1 MRENK
6 DEQVPRIAT
15 WLLSKLVKNQYHEE
29 FLGDLQEIYLDREST
44 QGRTKARLMYWVD
57 AMHLLLGFFYVRRTR
72 KNHADMFKHNMLIT
86 FRNFRRYKGSFLINL
101 IGLSTGLACVLLIY
115 LWVADELR
123 MDKFHE
129 KDEHLYQ
136 VMHNIPTPEG
146 IQTTET
152 TQGLLAEALA
162 EAMPEVEHAVAVVS
176 PSWFSGTGILS
187 NEDERLKARAQY
199 VGESYFDVFTCHFSS
214 GTKANFLSKKQAVA
228 ISDNLAQKLFKS
240 KEDAIGKS
248 FHWDLGNLGGEF
260 EVVATFEALPD
271 HLTDPFDLL
280 FHYEL
285 FFEKRPFLKNWGN
298 SDPST
303 YLTLREGVDIEQFNA
318 KITDLLHTKIPTSKH
333 SLFVRKFSDR
343 YLYNR
348 FENGVQSGGRIE
360 YVRLFSVIAFFIL
373 LIACINFMNL
383 STARASRRLKEIG
396 VKKTFGANRRMLAIQ
411 YLSESL
417 LMALFA
423 MLTAYLLVLVLLP
436 QFNMI
441 TGKDIALAFNL
452 KLILGTIAITA
463 LTGLFAGSYPAIYLS
478 GFQPISIL
486 KGGGISGKLLG
497 GFGEQWTRKGLVV
510 FQFVLSTVFLV
521 FVFVIYQ
528 QISYVQT
535 KNLGYKRD
543 NMVHFPV
550 QVTDDEESEEKV
562 QVFIDEL
569 SRIPSISSVGNFSH
583 DLMGDHGSF
592 RGLDWKEGKEDSK
605 IGFRNLEVGFGF
617 LETLGIEMREGRA
630 FSKERGES
638 ELNAIIINEEAAN
651 LMGFDEPIG
660 KTVRFWGEDRKIIGV
675 AKDFHFES
683 LYESV
688 KPCVIQV
695 WPGAEKVVVKIE
707 PGNEQDAIEALEK
720 RYSIHYP
727 GLDFEYQFLDE
738 DYQALYI
745 SEQRVSSLA
754 KYAAIIAIIISCL
767 GLLGLASYTTERR
780 VKEIGIRKILGSS
793 VWGIV
798 HLLSSEFVKLVVI
811 GISIAI
817 PISFIISSQ
826 WLENFA
832 YHIELEWWFFV
843 GAALIALLVAWLT
856 VSSQTIRAAR
866 IHPGQYLR
874 HE

>member
-1 MRENK
+1 MRKNK
-6 DEQVPRIAT
+6 EEKVPRIAT
-15 WLLSKLVKNQYHEE
+15 WLLCRLVKRQYHEE
-29 FLGDLQEIYLDREST
+29 FLGDLEEIYQDRISS
-44 QGRTKARLMYWVD
+44 QGRANAKLMYWVD

-86 FRNFRRYKGSFLINL
+86 FRSFKRYKGSFVINL

-115 LWVADELR
+115 LWVTDELR

-129 KDEHLYQ
+129 NDERLYQ

-162 EAMPEVEHAVAVVS
+162 EQIPEVEHAVSVVS
-176 PSWFSGTGILS
+176 PSWFSGPGILS
-187 NEDERLKARAQY
+187 SEDERLKARAQY
-199 VGESYFDVFTCHFSS
+199 VGKSYFEVFTCHFSS
-214 GTKANFLSKKQAVA
+214 GTKADFLSKKQAAA
-228 ISDNLAQKLFKS
+228 ISEKLAEKLFTS
-240 KEDAIGKS
+240 KENAIGKS
-248 FHWDLGNLGGEF
+248 IHWDLGNLSGEF
-260 EVVATFEALPD
+260 EVVATYVTPPN

-285 FFEKRPFLKNWGN
+285 FFEKRLFLKHWGN

-303 YLTLREGVDIEQFNA
+303 YLTLKEGVDIEEFNA
-318 KITDLLHTKIPTSKH
+318 KMTSLLQEKVPDTKH
-333 SLFVRKFSDR
+333 SLFLRKFSDR

-348 FENGVQSGGRIE
+348 FENGVQAGGRIE

-441 TGKDIALAFNL
+441 TGKQIALAFNL
-452 KLILGTIAITA
+452 KLILSTLAITA

-486 KGGGISGKLLG
+486 KGGGLSGKLLG

-543 NMVHFPV
+543 NMIHFPV
-550 QVTDDEESEEKV
+550 PVTDDEESEEKV
-562 QVFIDEL
+562 QVFMEEL
-569 SRIPSISSVGNFSH
+569 SRIPSIASVGNFSH

-592 RGLDWKEGKEDSK
+592 RGLDWKEGNEDSE
-605 IGFRNLEVGFGF
+605 IGFRNLEIGFGF

-630 FSKERGES
+630 FSRERGES
-638 ELNAIIINEEAAN
+638 ELKAIILNEEAAN

-660 KTVRFWGEDRKIIGV
+660 QTVRFWGADRKIIGV
-675 AKDFHFES
+675 AKNFHFES

-695 WPGAEKVVVKIE
+695 WPGAEKVLAKIE
-707 PGNEQDAIEALEK
+707 PGNEQVAIKALEEH
-720 RYSIHYP
+720 YSIHYP
-727 GLDFEYQFLDE
+727 GLKFEYQFLDE

-745 SEQRVSSLA
+745 SEQRVSSLS

-811 GISIAI
+811 GIGIAI
-817 PISFIISSQ
+817 PISFMISSQ

-843 GAALIALLVAWLT
+843 VAALIALLVAWLT
-856 VSSQTIRAAR
+856 VSSQTIQAAR
-866 IHPGQYLR
+866 MHPGQHLR